1 MNSSLDHVVV
11 GHFRQDQVLL
21 QDALSQHLGVLQRP
35 LGERRVGAGVEEVA
49 QDPVV
54 YPKVASPVPAVERD
68 GAAEI
73 VLSVKFSFHLLIWPL
88 AQPSSIYLLI
98 LDDCS
103 ITKCAPFFSH
113 VHF

>member
-11 GHFRQDQVLL
+11 GYFRQDQVLL
-21 QDALSQHLGVLQRP
+21 QDALSQPLGVLQRP

-54 YPKVASPVPAVERD
+54 YPKVASPIPAVERD

-73 VLSVKFSFHLLIWPL
+73 VLSVQFSFYIL
-88 AQPSSIYLLI
+88 IYLAIGTTFLH
-98 LDDCS
+98 LS
-103 ITKCAPFFSH
+103 MNFG
-113 VHF
+113 